1 MYTQAYSLGSKSKT
15 PLLDHC
21 KVYVLAEKY
30 DVPELKNLAKSKYE
44 KSISN
49 DWDNDW
55 DDDDFIQSLRLMYDE
70 TPKSDRQ
77 MKDVAIPVA
86 CRQKERLLCY
96 EPFTTLMEDFGE
108 IGVDM
113 MKEEL
118 SWRTRQPIP
127 NFPFLS
133 QYLPFAGPNLKTS
146 STIPPLRTTRYSSGL
161 SSTRDLRFG
170 SRPNVSSTTTSTQK
184 KAVAVNTGPSIPSI
198 TVVNG
203 VVTTSSLPN
212 HYFTSPAGLG
222 PTPGLVC
229 PNCNSIYNTWRF
241 LNGKNTYK
249 CHDCDTVF

>member
-1 MYTQAYSLGSKSKT
+1 MYNKT
-15 PLLDHC
+15 P
-21 KVYVLAEKY
+21 K
-30 DVPELKNLAKSKYE
+30 P
-44 KSISN
+44 
-49 DWDNDW
+49 
-55 DDDDFIQSLRLMYDE
+55 
-70 TPKSDRQ
+70 DRQ

-96 EPFTTLMEDFGE
+96 EPFTTLMEDIGE

-113 MKEEL
+113 VKEEL

-133 QYLPFAGPNLKTS
+133 QYPPFVGPNLKRS

-161 SSTRDLRFG
+161 SSTQDLMLG
-170 SRPNVSSTTTSTQK
+170 SRPKISSTTTSTQK

-203 VVTTSSLPN
+203 VVTASSLPN
-212 HYFTSPAGLG
+212 HSFTSPAGLG
-222 PTPGLVC
+222 PTTGPVC

-241 LNGKNTYK
+241 LDGKSTYK